1 VSENER
7 TEQEREA
14 ARLAREA
21 RRNGTGTSPAAR
33 PTSVPQPAAAPPPLA
48 IETPTATIPTA
59 PPVPRTGRAGRP
71 PRTPRTSRRARAP
84 RNSEGPSPAP
94 RRRAGSRRVPLI
106 LLALF
111 SILVAAVIWFLISL
125 FEPFTGSG
133 SGSVRV
139 IVPGDS
145 SSSQVGTLLKRDGVI
160 SSSFFFK
167 LRVDLS
173 GDHFDAGTYTLAH
186 GMSYGAVLKRLTG
199 GPTLPPTEN
208 VTIIPGKSRY
218 QLNQLLRAQGVKGSY
233 SRSTLTSPVL
243 NPQLYGAP
251 KSTPSLEGFL
261 YPDTYQVR
269 KPLAIGAL
277 VTDQLIR
284 FKQEIKTVNLTF
296 AASRKLTAY
305 DVLKIASLEDAE
317 AALPSDLPKVASVIY
332 NRLHLGMDLGLDTT
346 AAYAS
351 NNYSG
356 NLSAK
361 QLSSASPWNTLNHRG
376 LPPTPIDSPD
386 VVAIR
391 AAAHPAST
399 GYLYFIVKVCGNG
412 ALNFTA
418 NYEQFLIW
426 SRQYSA
432 ALAKRGATKA
442 EFCSHHG

>member
-21 RRNGTGTSPAAR
+21 RRRGPGATSTP
-33 PTSVPQPAAAPPPLA
+33 APPALA
-48 IETPTATIPTA
+48 IETP
-59 PPVPRTGRAGRP
+59 PPLRPR
-71 PRTPRTSRRARAP
+71 
-84 RNSEGPSPAP
+84 SPGDGSPGP
-94 RRRAGSRRVPLI
+94 RRRGGSRRVRLI
-106 LLALF
+106 FLAVF
-111 SILVAAVIWFLISL
+111 TILVVGVILFLISL
-125 FEPFTGSG
+125 FQPFTGSG
-133 SGSVRV
+133 SGRV
-139 IVPGDS
+139 TLVIPGDS
-145 SSSQVGTLLKRDGVI
+145 SSAEVGTLLKRDGVI

-186 GMSYGAVLKRLTG
+186 GMSDGAVLKRLTR
-199 GPTLPPTEN
+199 GPTLPVTEN

-218 QLNQLLRAQGVKGSY
+218 QLNELLRSQGVRGSY
-233 SRSTLTSPVL
+233 SRSTIRSSVL
-243 NPQLYGAP
+243 NPRAYGAP

-269 KPLAIGAL
+269 KPLTLATL

-284 FKQEIKTVNLTF
+284 FKQEMGTVNLAF
-296 AASRKLTAY
+296 AKSKNLTAY

-351 NNYSG
+351 KNYSG
-356 NLSAK
+356 NLTSR
-361 QLSSASPWNTLNHRG
+361 QLNSASPWNTLNHRG

-386 VVAIR
+386 VAAIN
-391 AAAHPAST
+391 AAAHPART

-418 NYEQFLIW
+418 NYEQFLTW
-426 SRQYSA
+426 SRQYSSS
-432 ALAKRGATKA
+432 LAKRGAEKT
-442 EFCSHHG
+442 EFCAHHG